1 MTLKLQGLTMRP
13 PSRRYDNDMIAT
25 TAYQHPIS
33 PRAARLRIASVATCL
48 ALALSGC
55 NFMSEA
61 LWPSIGGSPSSSA
74 APTVRQEIP
83 PGPSEQQAQ
92 GSSSV
97 VAPSR
102 SAGAIGAP
110 DTGRLPGGQQT
121 AVGVRA
127 QQMRSE
133 LGNLQGAVQQ
143 RAGSIQQMRGDTVAT
158 AQRYFNLV
166 AGINAR
172 LQVGTTPGN
181 PILQAQWTQAASE
194 LDRLSAEIGRLS
206 QLSSSVASDAAMA
219 AFLLDSTRA
228 AYSLSG
234 AVEDDHRAL
243 AQVEDEVNRTV
254 VSIDRLLNELN
265 EDIGR
270 QSTYASR
277 ERSNLN
283 ALSLAIRNGELFG
296 SGLNNRAFTNV
307 SPSDGSPAMLG
318 VAPGASPQAQN
329 PAAAAAGRR
338 PLVVIR
344 FDRANP
350 AYEQAL
356 YTAVSRALERSP
368 TASFDLVAV
377 APTRGGQS
385 QAALAA
391 TSARRQAETVMRSL
405 ADMGLPAQRMTLSS
419 TTSGQT
425 QANEVHVYVR

>member
-1 MTLKLQGLTMRP
+1 
-13 PSRRYDNDMIAT
+13 MIEP
-25 TAYQHPIS
+25 TALPLPHA
-33 PRAARLRIASVATCL
+33 PRSLPWRNVGVAAVL
-48 ALALSGC
+48 ALSLSGC

-61 LWPSIGGSPSSSA
+61 LWPSLGGSSSSSSA
-74 APTVRQEIP
+74 ASNAQPVRQEIP
-83 PGPSEQQAQ
+83 PSNAEIQAQQAQ
-92 GSSSV
+92 GGSV
-97 VAPSR
+97 VVPSR
-102 SAGAIGAP
+102 AAGAIGAP

-127 QQMRSE
+127 QQMRGE
-133 LGNLQGAVQQ
+133 LTNLQGAVSQ
-143 RAGSIQQMRGDTVAT
+143 RASAIQQMRADTVAT

-181 PILQAQWTQAASE
+181 PILQAQWTQAAAE

-206 QLSSSVASDAAMA
+206 QMSSQVSSDAAMA

-234 AVEDDHRAL
+234 AVEEDHRAL
-243 AQVEDEVNRTV
+243 AGVEDEVNRTV

-270 QSTYASR
+270 QSTYAAR

-307 SPSDGSPAMLG
+307 APADGSPAILG
-318 VAPGASPQAQN
+318 VAPGGSPQAAN
-329 PAAAAAGRR
+329 PAQGAAGRR

-368 TASFDLVAV
+368 NASFDLVAV
-377 APTRGGQS
+377 APSRGGQS

-391 TSARRQAETVMRSL
+391 STARRQAETVMRSL
-405 ADMGLPAQRMTLSS
+405 SDMGLPAQRMTLSS
-419 TTSGQT
+419 TTSA
-425 QANEVHVYVR
+425 QATSNEVHVYVR